1 MVFRSRWQKMA
12 RGAHLKPHKVV
23 GVVQVVNGQPWGAQL
38 KEDLEAGVAEGG
50 RGDVT
55 LRFADTH
62 GDVAEQAQ
70 ALEVFLKDRVDALVL
85 APIGVESVR
94 PLLRKFRTEG
104 IPVLVVGDDLG
115 DPDLY
120 RSVIIPDNRQIGR
133 KMGEFFVE
141 VSGGRANVLELT
153 GIASA
158 AAVTLRSQG
167 FREAIV
173 GHAGVRVVDALE
185 GGWRYEPAR
194 NVLLNWLAKHPRPD
208 GVFCHND
215 EMARGVLDAARE
227 VGCEAE
233 LLVTGVDAI
242 KGQGLSMVMQGKLAA
257 TLMNPPPGRPTAVN
271 LRALLAGEPCLERT
285 ILQTSLFRSN
295 ERIRAW
301 QERRG

>member
-1 MVFRSRWQKMA
+1 MK
-12 RGAHLKPHKVV
+12 AHRVV
-23 GVVQVVNGQPWGAQL
+23 GVVQVVKGQPWGAQL

-50 RGDVT
+50 HGDVT
-55 LRFADTH
+55 LRFADTR
-62 GDVAEQAQ
+62 GDVGEQAR
-70 ALEVFLKDRVDALVL
+70 ALEAFLKEQVDALVL
-85 APIGVESVR
+85 APIGVESLR
-94 PLLRKFRTEG
+94 PLLRRFRAVG

-115 DPDLY
+115 DPGLY

-141 VSGGRANVLELT
+141 ASGGRANVLELT
-153 GIASA
+153 GIAAA

-167 FREAIV
+167 FREAIA

-185 GGWRYEPAR
+185 GGWRYESAR
-194 NVLLNWLAKHPRPD
+194 DAVLRWLARHPRPD

-242 KGQGLSMVMQGKLAA
+242 KGQGLSMVMQGRLAA
-257 TLMNPPPGRPTAVN
+257 TLMNPPPGRPTAMN
-271 LRALLAGEPCLERT
+271 LLALLAGEPCLERT

-295 ERIRAW
+295 DRVRAW